1 MSLSQAGRQ
10 AINPITGES
19 RFQPQEYRRSQ
30 EVKNEPTR
38 TAESRRNFVNT
49 SVPVENQEQSHFQMD
64 RIAQLQDQVQMLE
77 KQLTQEVKRNSKMLV
92 ELEREVRTR
101 GQMGDPNQMFEDL
114 QNKMYSLETKII
126 AQDRQKSELGSKVA
140 IQEQNIKE
148 LLYFLKNTQNKDTNE
163 VLQMRG
169 MLQEKITEESSQ
181 LQKEREKTKAL
192 FMEMVRLGELQEKLQ
207 ESLSTSHQHF
217 EQRINGMESKIYNG
231 EKALIQVAQRGDSGM
246 NFINETNERIEKRV
260 MALEANLLA
269 LGKDQ
274 LKDHEQI
281 NRVDM
286 ANQRI
291 QEEFKG
297 MLQLIQQDYTQR
309 LDTRVTEVINRIV
322 MEHEQRVKTM
332 EEMKQAWS
340 LKDQINMERL
350 QYEREEV
357 IQKLGS
363 LEQFQRIDSQKKDE
377 AIRSLQT
384 IIETQV
390 NQILVNIQNE
400 EAQRYS
406 HEVQL
411 RGDLLK
417 IQENIKS
424 ENELFK
430 THQANITEKITDMIR
445 IEVQTRLSTDT
456 ELKNLTSAIATDIV
470 SDLNSLKDQIE
481 MANRALQTQ
490 VKQLEKD
497 QAEKA
502 ERLSLYIDDEINKAI
517 KTSAQKYEKVKVIFS
532 KFGESFKQHI
542 TAFEGLK
549 QDLNSRQTI
558 IEQNIDM
565 IRQDFQTV
573 IEDQQSHLLERIS
586 IEKNQILEAV
596 NATVQFLEDKVN
608 KLDEDCSNKFRIFRE
623 VIEENQQ
630 VVVEKTKLILDQN
643 ESYQQTQMKGLK
655 LMAESIQE
663 LKSQQQIIKEDH
675 QNQIKDVNQAVEN
688 TRQDI
693 QQTNTNIKEM
703 NEIQIQHKSIL
714 DENQTDIEILK
725 KENETIMIK
734 QQDIDK
740 NVELLNAE
748 QKKIHSSFQ
757 ILTQSVES
765 VNEKTLTIGERVDSL
780 NTNFQQLQEELRQI
794 DQKNSK
800 LEGDLED
807 SNLKVS
813 NDIKSMETR
822 LEDSQKTI
830 NAIQDAAR
838 QNDDLDKKQ
847 NLEIDELQQ
856 SVKNLQDRLKQ
867 LAQLPA

>member
-1 MSLSQAGRQ
+1 
-10 AINPITGES
+10 
-19 RFQPQEYRRSQ
+19 
-30 EVKNEPTR
+30 
-38 TAESRRNFVNT
+38 
-49 SVPVENQEQSHFQMD
+49 
-64 RIAQLQDQVQMLE
+64 
-77 KQLTQEVKRNSKMLV
+77 
-92 ELEREVRTR
+92 
-101 GQMGDPNQMFEDL
+101 
-114 QNKMYSLETKII
+114 MYSLETKII

-140 IQEQNIKE
+140 IQEQNLKE

-169 MLQEKITEESSQ
+169 MLQEKITEESSH

-332 EEMKQAWS
+332 EEMKQAQS

-357 IQKLGS
+357 ISQLRS
-363 LEQFQRIDSQKKDE
+363 LEQFQRVDSQKKDE

-417 IQENIKS
+417 IQENIKQ

-542 TAFEGLK
+542 AAFEGLK

-573 IEDQQSHLLERIS
+573 IEDQQTHLLERIS

-608 KLDEDCSNKFRIFRE
+608 KLDEDSSNKFRIFRE

-643 ESYQQTQMKGLK
+643 EAYQQTQMKGLK
-655 LMAESIQE
+655 LMADSIQE
-663 LKSQQQIIKEDH
+663 LKQQQQLIKEDQ
-675 QNQIKDVNQAVEN
+675 QNQIKEVNLSVDN
-688 TRQDI
+688 IKQDI
-693 QQTNTNIKEM
+693 LQISTNIKDL
-703 NEIQIQHKSIL
+703 NELQTQHKNML
-714 DENQTDIEILK
+714 DENITDVDILK
-725 KENETIMIK
+725 KENETIIFK

-740 NVELLNAE
+740 NIEQVNSE
-748 QKKIHSSFQ
+748 QKKIQNLSQ
-757 ILTQSVES
+757 ILAQNVEQL
-765 VNEKTLTIGERVDSL
+765 NEKIVIFGERVDSI
-780 NTNFQQLQEELRQI
+780 NVNFQQLQNELKQI

-800 LEGDLED
+800 LEGELED
-807 SNLKVS
+807 QNLKFN
-813 NDIKSMETR
+813 NDLKSIEVR
-822 LEDSQKTI
+822 LDESQKTVSTM
-830 NAIQDAAR
+830 QDSIR
-838 QNDDLDKKQ
+838 ENNDIDKKQ
-847 NLEIDELQQ
+847 NLEIDELQKL
-856 SVKNLQDRLKQ
+856 VKNQQDRLKQ